1 MTNTSNNELTNSIQG
16 YREPEFLDIT
26 FLKIESYSEHEE
38 VYKAAD
44 ILVEEFSKTRSQ
56 VRRKEKYPRDA
67 RKLIAS
73 IWFHED
79 LFRFTTKDKYFS
91 KKHRKQVWMT
101 NRTLDLFNCAR
112 ELGWIE
118 IVREA
123 IPPDVSRGDKGL
135 ATIYQATITFKT
147 LLTHLSNIDIIINP
161 DLPWVLRKDEN
172 KVVIEESENFYE
184 SSKYKNS
191 QTLLENHLKRLLAHN
206 ASWEDESSISPVELR
221 LTRQFSGDFS
231 HGGRFYCNFQNKP
244 KALRNNITIDGKA
257 VGSLDITQCHPML
270 ILRIYHGR
278 EREDGLFSQFN
289 EDVYQVTG
297 YEYLDR
303 NLRKKIINTLFNA
316 NTIDAGIKSIM
327 NTRWWIDGFT
337 NGIEIKTFEKK
348 QKRFGEKVFENKLEA
363 MRFLKSFNF
372 QHPLFVESL
381 GSGIGLILQGFDGD
395 ITHNMLKLA
404 DELDIPMIPIHE
416 EYLCKEEDK
425 LKIIE
430 LLRGAIKVTLRNYL
444 DTGTINAKWT
454 DSSGNEEKIV
464 INL

>member
-56 VRRKEKYPRDA
+56 VRHKEKYPRDA

-73 IWFHED
+73 IWFHEG
-79 LFRFTTKDKYFS
+79 LFRFTTMKSYFS
-91 KKHRKQVWMT
+91 KGKRKQVWMT
-101 NRTLDLFNCAR
+101 NRTLDLFNCAK

-118 IVREA
+118 VIHGA
-123 IPPDVSRGDKGL
+123 IPPYLAKGSKGM
-135 ATIYQATITFKT
+135 AAIYIAKDTFKA
-147 LLTHLSNIDIIINP
+147 LLTTLSGKDITNNP
-161 DLPWVLRKDEN
+161 DIPCVIRKD
-172 KVVIEESENFYE
+172 KDKRIVEETPEFYE
-184 SSKYKNS
+184 SYKYKRLKR
-191 QTLLENHLKRLLAHN
+191 LLTNHLKRLQAHK
-206 ASWEDESSISPVELR
+206 ASWDSGKPISSVDMLLTLQFTEDY
-221 LTRQFSGDFS
+221 S

-430 LLRGAIKVTLRNYL
+430 LLRGAIKVTLQNYL
-444 DTGTINAKWT
+444 DTGAVNAKWT
-454 DSSGNEEKIV
+454 DSSGNEERIV
-464 INL
+464 IIL